1 MIAIRIIFYLDIQS
15 NAKDMIKMDEIKEIL
30 QKIEELRQQLNAFQA
45 KQLTDPEVIKISTEL
60 DQVLNEYQRMLNQ
73 KKFNSTD

>member
-1 MIAIRIIFYLDIQS
+1 
-15 NAKDMIKMDEIKEIL
+15 MDEIKEIL
-30 QKIEELRQQLNAFQA
+30 QKIEELRQQLNAFQE